1 MSVNVRQ
8 ATKVDA
14 AAIAEIITELQRERE
29 PVGFQGA
36 WDEARILQQMERH
49 GDAGVYFVVEETD
62 RATRI
67 LGFASVDFDSEDPEQ
82 ASFGAWIRAVNR
94 RQGHATRLAEECL
107 AFSRA
112 RGFKRIRARLPEN
125 NEPALSYL
133 SSIGALVPLF
143 NPGTS
148 FELPIYQETDRP

>member
-1 MSVNVRQ
+1 MSVNVRR
-8 ATKVDA
+8 AARSDA
-14 AAIAEIITELQRERE
+14 SAIAEIITELQREQE
-29 PVGFQGA
+29 PIGVQGA
-36 WDEARILQQMERH
+36 WDEARVLQQMDHQGE
-49 GDAGVYFVVEETD
+49 AGAYFVVEDID
-62 RATRI
+62 RGSRI
-67 LGFASVDFDSEDPEQ
+67 LGFAAIDFNSEESEQ
-82 ASFGAWIRAVNR
+82 ATFGAWIRAVNR

-107 AFSRA
+107 AFA
-112 RGFKRIRARLPEN
+112 RSKGYKRIRARLPEG